1 MNHIFGYKKW
11 GYLLLVTSLFCI
23 FIATMSPFEFVTPEG
38 FSVKF
43 IVEKFNFG
51 SSLKDYWQNILLF
64 IPLGISLFIITAN
77 KYRNIWLILIV
88 CCLFS
93 AVISTVVELTQLFI
107 STRVSNLTD
116 IICNTIGGG
125 VGGILY
131 LWHKNIIQ
139 FLAGILTG
147 NRHKLSSKSLL
158 TAIAIYC
165 SIIILGIWILL
176 NSINLSNWDD
186 DYYLAIGNEVTGDRP
201 WHGYI
206 NSVYICDRALN
217 QPEVILA
224 FEDSDSF
231 LPPLSSLITSFV
243 FTDLQEYYQD
253 KNQNIPDL
261 KLSKSLQSE
270 TEKDKNK
277 EIKDDRVYQHLGIFL
292 NKNQWLKTRDSAVFL
307 NKRLKQTNEFSFF
320 LTVAS
325 RDLQQ
330 TGPARIISLADS
342 TIAQNIIIG
351 QSEKNLSLRLRTPT
365 TGSSANQPHFVVPNV
380 FNNYG
385 FHQILVTFA
394 RKKLSVYIDYP
405 KNLYSFKFDVYN
417 SSLSYL
423 PWSKLRWN
431 INLAEFNNLKYK
443 LGFCIVVFS
452 PLAILIYYLISLQLR
467 QFYS

>member
-1 MNHIFGYKKW
+1 MNQIFSSKSW
-11 GYLLLVTSLFCI
+11 GYLLLAASLFCI
-23 FIATMSPFEFVTPEG
+23 FIATLSPFELVTPEG
-38 FSVKF
+38 FSVSY
-43 IVEKFNFG
+43 IIEKFNFG

-77 KYRNIWLILIV
+77 KHRNIWLILIV
-88 CCLFS
+88 CCLVS
-93 AVISTVVELTQLFI
+93 AVISTAIELTQLFLP
-107 STRVSNLTD
+107 TRVSNLTD
-116 IICNTIGGG
+116 IIFNTCGGC
-125 VGGILY
+125 VGGIIY
-131 LWHKNIIQ
+131 LWRKNIIQ
-139 FLAGILTG
+139 FFAGILTG
-147 NRHKLSSKSLL
+147 NRHKLSLKSLL

-165 SIIILGIWILL
+165 SIVILAIWVLL
-176 NSINLSNWDD
+176 NSINLLNWDD

-201 WHGYI
+201 WHGSI

-217 QPEVILA
+217 QSEVIQA
-224 FEDSDSF
+224 FEDRNSF
-231 LPPLSSLITSFV
+231 LSPLSSLITSFS

-253 KNQNIPDL
+253 KNQNTPDL
-261 KLSKSLQSE
+261 KLSKSPQAE
-270 TEKDKNK
+270 IKGDKNK
-277 EIKDDRVYQHLGIFL
+277 QTEDNIIYQNLGILL
-292 NKNQWLKTRDSAVFL
+292 NKNQWLKTKDSAVFL

-380 FNNYG
+380 FDNYG

-394 RKKLSVYIDYP
+394 DKKLSAYIDYP

-423 PWSKLRWN
+423 PWNRPGWN

-452 PLAILIYYLISLQLR
+452 PLAILIYYLISLQLGQLR
-467 QFYS
+467 

>member
-11 GYLLLVTSLFCI
+11 GYLLLVASLFCI
-23 FIATMSPFEFVTPEG
+23 FIATISPFEFITLEG

-64 IPLGISLFIITAN
+64 IPLGISLSITTIN

-107 STRVSNLTD
+107 PTRVSNLSD

-147 NRHKLSSKSLL
+147 NRHKLSLKSLL

-165 SIIILGIWILL
+165 SIVILGVGILL
-176 NSINLSNWDD
+176 NSVNLSNWDND
-186 DYYLAIGNEVTGDRP
+186 NYLAIGNEVTGDRP

-206 NSVYICDRALN
+206 NNLYICDRALN
-217 QPEVILA
+217 QSEVIRA
-224 FEDSDSF
+224 YEDNNYF
-231 LPPLSSLITSFV
+231 QPQLSSLIASFT
-243 FTDLQEYYQD
+243 FTDRQKYYQD
-253 KNQNIPDL
+253 KSQHIPDL
-261 KLSKSLQSE
+261 KYYISPQSKIN
-270 TEKDKNK
+270 KNK
-277 EIKDDRVYQHLGIFL
+277 DIQDHESDRYLGILL
-292 NKNQWLKTRDSAVFL
+292 NKNQWLKTKDSAVSL

-330 TGPARIISLADS
+330 TGPARIISIADS
-342 TIAQNIIIG
+342 TVAQNIIIG

-365 TGSSANQPHFVVPNV
+365 TGSSANQPEFLVPNV
-380 FNNYG
+380 FDSYG
-385 FHQILVTFA
+385 FHHILVTFA

-423 PWSKLRWN
+423 PWSKLGW
-431 INLAEFNNLKYK
+431 IVNLAEFDDFKYK
-443 LGFCIVVFS
+443 LGFYIIVFS
-452 PLAILIYYLISLQLR
+452 PLAILIYYLISKILL
-467 QFYS
+467 

>member
-1 MNHIFGYKKW
+1 MNHIFGHKNW
-11 GYLLLVTSLFCI
+11 GYLLLVASLFCI
-23 FIATMSPFEFVTPEG
+23 FIATISPFNFVTPEG

-93 AVISTVVELTQLFI
+93 VVISTVVELTQLFI
-107 STRVSNLTD
+107 PTRVSNLTD

-125 VGGILY
+125 VGGTLY

-139 FLAGILTG
+139 FMAGILTG
-147 NRHKLSSKSLL
+147 DRHKLSLKSLL

-165 SIIILGIWILL
+165 FIIILGIGILL

-206 NSVYICDRALN
+206 NSLYICDLALN
-217 QPEVILA
+217 HSEVIQA
-224 FEDSDSF
+224 YKNNNF
-231 LPPLSSLITSFV
+231 LPQLSSLITSFA

-253 KNQNIPDL
+253 KSQHIPDL
-261 KLSKSLQSE
+261 RLSKSLQAE
-270 TEKDKNK
+270 IKKDKNK
-277 EIKDDRVYQHLGIFL
+277 DIRDDRVDRYLGILL

-307 NKRLKQTNEFSFF
+307 NKRLKRTNEFSFF

-330 TGPARIISLADS
+330 TGPARIISIANGI
-342 TIAQNIIIG
+342 IAQNIIIG

-365 TGSSANQPHFVVPNV
+365 TGSSANQPQFLVPNV
-380 FNNYG
+380 FDSYG

-405 KNLYSFKFDVYN
+405 ENLYSFKFDVYN

-423 PWSKLRWN
+423 PWSKLGW
-431 INLAEFNNLKYK
+431 IVDLAEFNNFKYK
-443 LGFCIVVFS
+443 LFFCIIVFS
-452 PLAILIYYLISLQLR
+452 PLVILIYYLIPKI
-467 QFYS
+467 F